1 MQRCKRKFTLHNVS
15 GDRVGLLVS
24 HASQMRWLFVG
35 EALVLRKEQRV
46 LEFLVFSYL
55 GCAFLK
61 TLNSELQG
69 SVATE
74 LSVRV

>member
-46 LEFLVFSYL
+46 LEFLVFPILAVLFSKP
-55 GCAFLK
+55 K
-61 TLNSELQG
+61 TQNFKG
-69 SVATE
+69 A
-74 LSVRV
+74 